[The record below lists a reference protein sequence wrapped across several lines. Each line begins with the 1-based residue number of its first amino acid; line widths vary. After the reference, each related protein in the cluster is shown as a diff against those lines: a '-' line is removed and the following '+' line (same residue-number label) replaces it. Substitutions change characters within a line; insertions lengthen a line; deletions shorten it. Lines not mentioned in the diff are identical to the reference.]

1 MRVSGKEE
9 NRIWF
14 VLLFALLA
22 GYLSA
27 FAIINFAGLPWF
39 LDADAYSDTL
49 IARYIWEQKRLF
61 PQGWVYGNQYYVIA
75 TPVLAA
81 LFYGL
86 TGSMNLAMALATSI
100 MTLLLLLAL
109 WWMLRPFLSCTQV
122 LAAEMALVPA
132 ALAMDLHYKVEGQL
146 LFVIAS
152 YYACYLLTALV
163 VWGDY
168 LRGLFRGKGLLCL
181 SFPLGLL
188 LSFACGMQSLRQTCI
203 MVLPLLAFEGLRVLA
218 MLLGAAG
225 RSWRPT
231 VRALGYAA
239 ANLAGLLLI
248 RALSIPSTT
257 IYGSVEPLSPD
268 RLSRQLDRAAEAVA
282 QITGL
287 SYWDTYDPGWFI
299 ALFSLTSIGAVLL
312 ALWNAARR
320 QLRGGDRAR
329 ERAPLDVLL
338 ALCVLSLLAV
348 LSSSL
353 VLDIE
358 IRGVYLFLWYLLV
371 ALSAASLLAGRGR
384 QLVLFCLCLL
394 SLGNLHVSYS
404 GNVRTALQRPDN
416 TWSMVGEALMDFD
429 FELLYGRWDFA
440 NMAAGYTDGKVISA
454 AWYGEVG
461 HVLGYI
467 NPQDC
472 YAPED
477 NDRAVYLFRPE
488 EVEEGMALAESMG
501 AELTLIWET
510 PGALL
515 YTSDK
520 QLMWK

>member
-1 MRVSGKEE
+1 M
-9 NRIWF
+9 
-14 VLLFALLA
+14 VLCHQ
-22 GYLSA
+22 
-27 FAIINFAGLPWF
+27 
-39 LDADAYSDTL
+39 L
-49 IARYIWEQKRLF
+49 IARGNGCPGYLILIWAVTRDRWTGYKLITPRCPLAIPIHCIRDQVFDPRL
-61 PQGWVYGNQYYVIA
+61 
-75 TPVLAA
+75 
-81 LFYGL
+81 
-86 TGSMNLAMALATSI
+86 
-100 MTLLLLLAL
+100 
-109 WWMLRPFLSCTQV
+109 RQV
-122 LAAEMALVPA
+122 
-132 ALAMDLHYKVEGQL
+132 
-146 LFVIAS
+146 
-152 YYACYLLTALV
+152 YLLNV
-163 VWGDY
+163 I
-168 LRGLFRGKGLLCL
+168 
-181 SFPLGLL
+181 
-188 LSFACGMQSLRQTCI
+188 RQ
-203 MVLPLLAFEGLRVLA
+203 
-218 MLLGAAG
+218 
-225 RSWRPT
+225 
-231 VRALGYAA
+231 
-239 ANLAGLLLI
+239 
-248 RALSIPSTT
+248 
-257 IYGSVEPLSPD
+257 
-268 RLSRQLDRAAEAVA
+268 
-282 QITGL
+282 
-287 SYWDTYDPGWFI
+287 
-299 ALFSLTSIGAVLL
+299 
-312 ALWNAARR
+312 
-320 QLRGGDRAR
+320 
-329 ERAPLDVLL
+329 LL